1 MAETDIKQFVERGLA
16 VAEKL
21 LSEGNAADA
30 ARACHELLQVNPA
43 NRQAARI
50 LSKAQQVVAKE
61 KDDLLKKN
69 IEILKSLYESGRY
82 EEAASMGKKLQASV
96 SSRKLSAI
104 VAKATKKIA
113 DKQRHELQD
122 FMKKGFAKHKQLSKE
137 KKWIEAIEV
146 AEEMQKAMPRSQE
159 LKDLIK
165 GDKIKYIDS
174 QLHSDVKKKLIA
186 EKQYEKLYKF
196 YQKLYILFPDHK
208 GLVKEIKNAEKLIF
222 KSRKES
228 NKAFI
233 EESLAKAKEMMEKC
247 DYESATEVAKEILH
261 LTDGESVQGRS
272 ILEKAKKANEEDTE
286 SKLETKL
293 DSAISQLRIQFEAD
307 PKGFVKI

>member
-96 SSRKLSAI
+96 SSRKLSSI

-113 DKQRHELQD
+113 NKQRNELKD
-122 FMKKGFAKHKQLSKE
+122 FLRNGFAKHRQLKRE
-137 KKWIEAIEV
+137 KKWLEAV
-146 AEEMQKAMPRSQE
+146 AVVEEMKNVTPRDQE
-159 LKDLIK
+159 LKDLVK
-165 GDKIKYIDS
+165 SDKRRYIDS

-186 EKQYEKLYKF
+186 GKQYEKLYKF

-293 DSAISQLRIQFEAD
+293 DSAISQLGIQFEAD